1 MSGSGGLTNEALKD
15 LNSRIDEMKNKLNE
29 QIEKIP
35 KLKQNMQY
43 DLFKFGVI
51 GFVCIFFAI
60 ILIKNTMKSI
70 NLYYRSKN
78 YEKLNQKYNSPK
90 DDNEYY
96 SFEDDTNYI
105 KELRRN
111 IHKSS
116 AEHNKA
122 LENARR
128 EKLSSRSE
136 VINEQ
141 TLKNETV
148 EANIDLG
155 SIDKQ
160 NDDYTYTKDKTVAK
174 SFWDMLFENKNY
186 NDV

>member
-1 MSGSGGLTNEALKD
+1 MSGGLTNEALKD

-78 YEKLNQKYNSPK
+78 Y
-90 DDNEYY
+90 
-96 SFEDDTNYI
+96 
-105 KELRRN
+105 
-111 IHKSS
+111 
-116 AEHNKA
+116 
-122 LENARR
+122 
-128 EKLSSRSE
+128 
-136 VINEQ
+136 
-141 TLKNETV
+141 
-148 EANIDLG
+148 
-155 SIDKQ
+155 
-160 NDDYTYTKDKTVAK
+160 
-174 SFWDMLFENKNY
+174 
-186 NDV
+186 